1 MVCPFKSYEKISDLI
16 RFALQDI
23 MKHTLDVAMLETVR
37 PANKLLQDFSYYRD
51 VAKLMWVGV
60 YKVNICML
68 KHTWKYCEEG
78 KIHII

>member
-51 VAKLMWVGV
+51 VAK
-60 YKVNICML
+60 
-68 KHTWKYCEEG
+68 
-78 KIHII
+78 